1 MLLNAA
7 KHQGYSFYRFL
18 VAKGKP
24 IRGGSKI
31 TPPPPIPT
39 QVRLNV
45 NTDAL
50 DELS

>member
-7 KHQGYSFYRFL
+7 KYQSYSFYRFW

-24 IRGGSKI
+24 IGGASEI
-31 TPPPPIPT
+31 TPPT
-39 QVRLNV
+39 QIRVNV

>member
-24 IRGGSKI
+24 IGGGSKI
-31 TPPPPIPT
+31 TPPPIPT